1 MSAKPN
7 ILVIKLSALGDFVQA
22 MGPFAAIR
30 HHHPDA
36 RIILLTTRPFAAFAA
51 DSPYFDDVWIDSRPK
66 PWDVAGMIRLRKL
79 LRSAKFAMVY
89 DLQTSDRS
97 TSYFHLMGSPPWS
110 GIATGC
116 SHPHANP
123 NRDVMH
129 TLDRQAEQL
138 LMAGIARTPPPD
150 LSWVEADVAPF
161 ALPERFVLLVPGGAA
176 HRLAKR
182 WPAERF
188 AALADKLA
196 ERSIASVVLGTT
208 RDAEQVEAVVGGSS
222 HAMSLIDKTD
232 LADIVAI
239 ARRALGALG
248 NDTGPMHLIA
258 AAGCRS
264 VVLFS
269 DESDPALCAP
279 RGNVEII
286 RRDDLAELDVESV
299 LTALD

>member
-1 MSAKPN
+1 VSAKPN